1 MKVVGKVNPRGEP
14 LIRLKLQGNQKSI
27 SLIVDTG
34 FNGELCLPRNI
45 IKKLKLELF
54 ASEYFELADGNH
66 VLAEVFKGYIE
77 WFGERIKPVEVISTG
92 AQQGLLG
99 PQLLRASI
107 LTVDFVKGKVVIERI
122 DSSR

>member
-14 LIRLKLQGNQKSI
+14 LIRLKLHGNQKRI

-54 ASEYFELADGNH
+54 ASEYFELADGNL

-77 WFGERIKPVEVISTG
+77 WFGEKIKPVAVISTG
-92 AQQGLLG
+92 AKQGLLAT
-99 PQLLRASI
+99 QLLRAPI
-107 LTVDFVKGKVVIERI
+107 LTVNFAKVKVVIERT